1 MKTLLLASVCVVASL
16 TACDRLKSISS
27 EEDAAAAAVP
37 PATAT
42 AAATA
47 ATPAAATATAAAA
60 TGAVVA
66 AGATPTAPATPTPG
80 TTVANGDKKVVVGN
94 GPNGAALNLQND
106 AGKGSVTQVPGGVN
120 VQGKSG
126 KAITIPTN
134 IPGMP
139 VAK

>member
-42 AAATA
+42 AA
-47 ATPAAATATAAAA
+47 ATAAAA